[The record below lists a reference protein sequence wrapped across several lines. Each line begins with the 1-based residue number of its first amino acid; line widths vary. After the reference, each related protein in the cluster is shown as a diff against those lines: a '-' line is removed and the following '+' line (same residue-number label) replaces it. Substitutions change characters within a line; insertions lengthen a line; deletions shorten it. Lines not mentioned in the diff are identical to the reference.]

1 MIDSRFGWVQNFM
14 SEEACTQQSVP
25 ETGDSWEE
33 AFGEERSSYHRN
45 T

>member
-1 MIDSRFGWVQNFM
+1 MIDSRFGWVINCYVRGSM
-14 SEEACTQQSVP
+14 HA

-33 AFGEERSSYHRN
+33 AFEEKRSSYHRN